1 MKKLLLVFLL
11 NLFQHVAF
19 ATCTPVSITTQPQNQ
34 NDSIPGHAHFTV
46 DVSGTAPYNY
56 YWYVNGVLTD
66 STINSALA
74 TNTYNTPSLTMAD
87 SNNTYYCIITNCA
100 GANTITS
107 NTVHLVCIPVSIT
120 VQPLSQTLT
129 AGNVATISFSVT
141 VSGTPP
147 FTYKWYKNGSTLVK
161 TTTDTLGS
169 TSVYSF
175 NANPV
180 VYGMNGW
187 NYHVVVTN
195 CHTGIGSG
203 GGNQATSG
211 NAVIT
216 VGCPTISAPVIYPS
230 QTFLCL
236 NSTAGIYLNSN
247 VILSGTSFN
256 WTGSDGF
263 SSTNNNPYDGFFVS
277 TLSPIIFSLII
288 SENGCSSPPGYLTLD
303 VYSSPYI
310 TNPPTNQTI
319 CSGGTISYIPNIIFN
334 GPPFH
339 VFGDSYAHSNSPNI
353 IGFSNANLGN
363 INEVLFNTGT
373 TSASVTYFIYPF
385 DGCSGQSY
393 SFSVTVNP
401 EPVVNVTSAS
411 TCAGQT
417 AILTASGASTYTWSA
432 GATSTGTNTASASPP
447 ATHTYTIT
455 GTNSYGCSNT
465 TTSTVTVNPSFAIN
479 DNETFCNGSQYLWH
493 GTNYTSAGNYTANY
507 TTINGCDSIY
517 TLHLTTNTDST
528 SLNIASC
535 TSYILNSQTYSTSG
549 TYSQLL
555 TNSNGC
561 DSLITL
567 NLTISPPAPSQP
579 SSILGITH
587 VCDGSSTAYGVINDS
602 AATSYTWSLP
612 PTWSGSS
619 DSCLITATA
628 DSLGGVITVIA
639 NNGCGSSPP
648 QSINVYGSARPVVT
662 LSPLGTVCENLLPF
676 PLTNGNPLGGTYS
689 GTGENSNIFYPYVAG
704 VGTYYITYTYIS
716 GACTVSDSVP
726 ITVDLCLNVTSNT
739 EESNGITISPNP
751 FTSETTITFNKEQF
765 STNIKVID
773 VTGREIKKLEQTMHN
788 TTHTTLDIRGYAKGV
803 YIVQITDDNKNT
815 TNKKVIIE

>member
-34 NDSIPGHAHFTV
+34 NDSILGHAHFTV
-46 DVSGTAPYNY
+46 DVNGTAPYNY

-66 STINSALA
+66 STINSSLA
-74 TNTYNTPSLTMAD
+74 TNTYSTPSLTMAD

-100 GANTITS
+100 GANTVTS
-107 NTVHLVCIPVSIT
+107 NTVHLLCIPVSIT
-120 VQPLSQTLT
+120 VQPLSQTFT

-141 VSGTPP
+141 VTGTPP

-169 TSVYSF
+169 TSIYSF

-216 VGCPTISAPVIYPS
+216 VGCPTIPGPGASS
-230 QTFLCL
+230 S
-236 NSTAGIYLNSN
+236 NSVCGNPISLYSGSVAGATYSW
-247 VILSGTSFN
+247 SGN
-256 WTGSDGF
+256 NGF
-263 SSTNNNPYDGFFVS
+263 SSTSQNSIDY
-277 TLSPIIFSLII
+277 I
-288 SENGCSSPPGYLTLD
+288 SNSCGGLVTYSVTTTINGCTSAPSVTNAYYQPIPT
-303 VYSSPYI
+303 I
-310 TNPPTNQTI
+310 TGQPIQHQYI
-319 CSGGTISYIPNIIFN
+319 CSGDSIYAVVGVIQPCPNP
-334 GPPFH
+334 G
-339 VFGDSYAHSNSPNI
+339 YYYSNTSPSFI
-353 IGFSNANLGN
+353 TVTPILVGGSIRWFSL
-363 INEVLFNTGT
+363 VNTGT
-373 TSASVTYFIYPF
+373 TSGVVTFVVYPTLG
-385 DGCSGQSY
+385 GCTGQPY
-393 SFSVTVNP
+393 YYYVTVY
-401 EPVVNVTSAS
+401 PVPQVTLTSPIIC
-411 TCAGQT
+411 TGQT
-417 AILTASGASTYTWSA
+417 ATLVASGANNYIWSA
-432 GATSTGTNTASASPP
+432 GATPIGTDSAVISPNANTSYTVTGT
-447 ATHTYTIT
+447 
-455 GTNSYGCSNT
+455 
-465 TTSTVTVNPSFAIN
+465 
-479 DNETFCNGSQYLWH
+479 D
-493 GTNYTSAGNYTANY
+493 
-507 TTINGCDSIY
+507 INGCVG
-517 TLHLTTNTDST
+517 ST
-528 SLNIASC
+528 V
-535 TSYILNSQTYSTSG
+535 STV
-549 TYSQLL
+549 
-555 TNSNGC
+555 
-561 DSLITL
+561 IV
-567 NLTISPPAPSQP
+567 SPAAPNQP
-579 SSILGITH
+579 TSILGITH
-587 VCDGSSTAYGVINDS
+587 VCDGSSTAYGVTNDS
-602 AATSYTWSLP
+602 TATSYTWSLP

-639 NNGCGSSPP
+639 NNGCGSSTP

-676 PLTNGNPLGGTYS
+676 PLTNGNPPGGTYS

-751 FTSETTITFNKEQF
+751 FTSETTITFNKEQLN
-765 STNIKVID
+765 TNIKVID
-773 VTGREIKKLEQTMHN
+773 VTGREIKNLEQTIHN
-788 TTHTTLDIRGYAKGV
+788 TTHTTIDMRGYAKGV